1 MEEVLLWP
9 LHIGLDTLSSSFLIS
24 HHHLLKLQLLFFF
37 AQCLQKVDAYLIGLG
52 IPRTKHM
59 LDAGCMRYRNEL
71 MGKFRGAS
79 ERTKILWPTFAQN

>member
-1 MEEVLLWP
+1 MP
-9 LHIGLDTLSSSFLIS
+9 I
-24 HHHLLKLQLLFFF
+24 
-37 AQCLQKVDAYLIGLG
+37 IGLG